1 MAYPDSTLRDDTL
14 DALYGGRP
22 ALEMGGLA
30 WQWINN
36 VVRVLSEAH
45 LLYNRSAFRT
55 LAPVTSTA
63 LAVGD
68 VAVLALAEAGGQG
81 AYVVR
86 KAVAG
91 DEGVATTRVLGVCV
105 VGAGATRR
113 AVLATSGVVPRV
125 VAGFASLTAAQEVS
139 VNYTTG
145 RLQVAGGGDVV
156 VGYGDVQGNVL
167 LDLGL

>member
-1 MAYPDSTLRDDTL
+1 
-14 DALYGGRP
+14 
-22 ALEMGGLA
+22 
-30 WQWINN
+30 
-36 VVRVLSEAH
+36 
-45 LLYNRSAFRT
+45 
-55 LAPVTSTA
+55 
-63 LAVGD
+63 
-68 VAVLALAEAGGQG
+68 
-81 AYVVR
+81 
-86 KAVAG
+86 
-91 DEGVATTRVLGVCV
+91 VATTRVLGVCV

>member
-91 DEGVATTRVLGVCV
+91 DEGVATTH
-105 VGAGATRR
+105 
-113 AVLATSGVVPRV
+113 S
-125 VAGFASLTAAQEVS
+125 
-139 VNYTTG
+139 
-145 RLQVAGGGDVV
+145 
-156 VGYGDVQGNVL
+156 
-167 LDLGL
+167 

>member
-1 MAYPDSTLRDDTL
+1 MAYPDSTLREDVL

-36 VVRVLSEAH
+36 VVRVLSEGH
-45 LLYNRSAFRT
+45 LLYNRNAFRT

-68 VAVLALAEAGGQG
+68 VAVVALAEAGASG

-91 DEGVATTRVLGVCV
+91 DAGVATTRVLGVCL
-105 VGAGATRR
+105 VGAAATRR
-113 AVLATSGVVPRV
+113 AVLATYGIVPRV
-125 VAGFASLTAAQEVS
+125 SAGFASLTAAQEVA
-139 VNYTTG
+139 VDYPTG
-145 RLQVAGGGDVV
+145 RLRVAVGGDVV